1 MPVQPQDIKMY
12 LSGGS
17 SNTDPSKSTGGP
29 RSNTQVNNNLNSI
42 FTNVEAVPH
51 SFGQVILDQKTEYR
65 VLVIKID
72 TPLLDSSVSTLTGSV
87 LKLDSDIGDL
97 QLKAFV
103 SPTVNTPFDFV
114 SNDSEP
120 TTQNGPI
127 NYISFPNTGIP
138 LPTTINP
145 GDEIHIA
152 FKKEI
157 NQSSEDNSLV
167 NILLS
172 VQGNTI

>member
-17 SNTDPSKSTGGP
+17 NNSDPSKSTGGL
-29 RSNTQVNNNLNSI
+29 RSNIEVTNNLNSI

-72 TPLLDSSVSTLTGSV
+72 SPLLDSSISTLTGSV
-87 LKLDSDIGDL
+87 LKLPSDIGDL

-114 SNDSEP
+114 SNDSKP

-127 NYISFPNTGIP
+127 NYIPFPNTGIP
-138 LPTTINP
+138 LPTIINP

-152 FKKEI
+152 LKKEI
-157 NQSSEDNSLV
+157 NQSSEEKSLL

-172 VQGNTI
+172 LEGNTI